1 MDGPDRDAAAA
12 NPRVPIMPYRAPL
25 PQPCPGLAA
34 EVSSSCRGFLQWNVH
49 HGFQTPTN
57 AGQCQHDQ
65 TWHGG
70 GTCRSLEE
78 SREDMIEL
86 SGPEDCS
93 PRLPPHSRAFSSCR
107 EMPPFST
114 PAQSLSL
121 ARSRR
126 RVTRFRFSII
136 EGEGLRRSRRCRNS
150 ECNLPRSSAKA
161 ESSLSS
167 RRL

>member
-1 MDGPDRDAAAA
+1 MIVMLSGKP
-12 NPRVPIMPYRAPL
+12 PIMPYRAPL

-34 EVSSSCRGFLQWNVH
+34 EMIRHARGFLQWNAH

-78 SREDMIEL
+78 SRENMIEL
-86 SGPEDCS
+86 SGR
-93 PRLPPHSRAFSSCR
+93 RLLLLDFHPPFSCFFLACR

-114 PAQSLSL
+114 PAQSLS
-121 ARSRR
+121 SRER

-136 EGEGLRRSRRCRNS
+136 RGEGLRRSRRCRNS
-150 ECNLPRSSAKA
+150 ECNLRSSAKEA
-161 ESSLSS
+161 PSLRVGSEMY
-167 RRL
+167 LHL